1 MIVDFF
7 KGLVSPVEWK
17 LNDMTD
23 NRTNVE
29 TGPSVIAIVQEDNR
43 LKGVKIRSGNGTF
56 DLLWTRSSDDAD
68 WARFAA
74 ECGIP
79 VEPGGHPDDEGDKM
93 VVVGFSS
100 AGAIFHRVTVP
111 PVGPKEIASIVQL
124 QAETRLP
131 LPADQIELAWRA
143 DPERDG
149 QIGVTMA
156 VARKEYLRKFMAS
169 VQSVKPERILLDC
182 EGIVQAWRTVFGGTE
197 RKAVILS
204 VAKHSTH
211 VCLVEDGRLSNAVVL
226 DVGIGD
232 LAADGGVEQSEATE
246 MFTQDMRGVLELFG
260 CAKQADLPVFVLS
273 DGSAGHVSVVSA
285 LRLVQMNARVAL
297 PHVHKPE
304 SEGGLGAEGLYDY
317 RTPIGLALL
326 ALEREGE
333 ALNVFERL
341 YKLDEGKEQKQS
353 WLYSP
358 KVAAAAACLMLA
370 LLAIVS
376 FAVDVASPDAIE
388 KRLKA
393 SISDVDMDQLLE
405 KNRLMQAVA
414 RQRPDMLE
422 LLKAV
427 NESGGRGIT
436 LNTILFK
443 KGQPVSLTGQ
453 ANSNDDLSRFEK
465 SLQQN
470 KSIGEVNPP
479 TATTDSKTKRITF
492 TMTFH
497 YKNFTKKTTKAKS

>member
-1 MIVDFF
+1 M
-7 KGLVSPVEWK
+7 
-17 LNDMTD
+17 
-23 NRTNVE
+23 E
-29 TGPSVIAIVQEDNR
+29 TGLSVIAIVQEDNR

-56 DLLWTRSSDDAD
+56 DLLWARSSEDAD

-74 ECGIP
+74 ECGIAA
-79 VEPGGHPDDEGDKM
+79 EPGGRADDKGDTM
-93 VVVGFSS
+93 VIAGFSS

-111 PVGPKEIASIVQL
+111 PVGPKEMASIVQL

-149 QIGVTMA
+149 QMGVTMA
-156 VARKEYLRKFMAS
+156 VARKENLRKFMAN
-169 VQSVKPERILLDC
+169 VQSVRPAQILLDC
-182 EGIVQAWRTVFGGTE
+182 EGIVQAWRTVFGATE
-197 RKAVILS
+197 SKAVVLS

-211 VCLVEDGRLSNAVVL
+211 ACLVEDGRLSNAVVL
-226 DVGIGD
+226 DAGVED
-232 LAADGGVEQSEATE
+232 LAAADGVEQTEATE
-246 MFTQDMRGVLELFG
+246 MFTQDMRGVLDLFG
-260 CAKQADLPVFVLS
+260 CARQADLPVFVLS
-273 DGSAGHVSVVSA
+273 DGGAGHVSIVSA
-285 LRLVQMNARVAL
+285 LRLAQINARAAL

-304 SEGGLGAEGLYDY
+304 SEGGLGAGGLYDF

-326 ALEREGE
+326 ALEQDGKS
-333 ALNVFERL
+333 LNLFERL
-341 YKLDEGKEQKQS
+341 HKLDEEKEHKRP

-405 KNRLMQAVA
+405 KNRLMQATA

-443 KGQPVSLTGQ
+443 KGQPVSVTGQ
-453 ANSNDDLSRFEK
+453 ANSNEDLSRFEK

-470 KSIGEVNPP
+470 KSVGEVNPP
-479 TATTDSKTKRITF
+479 TATTDSKTRKINF
-492 TMTFH
+492 TITFH
-497 YKNFTKKTTKAKS
+497 YKNFTRKTTAKTQS

>member
-1 MIVDFF
+1 
-7 KGLVSPVEWK
+7 
-17 LNDMTD
+17 MTD
-23 NRTNVE
+23 NKTNVE
-29 TGPSVIAIVQEDNR
+29 TGSSVIAIVREDDK
-43 LKGVKIRSGNGTF
+43 LKGVEIRSGNGTF
-56 DLLWTRSSDDAD
+56 DLLWTRSSEDAD

-74 ECGIP
+74 ECG
-79 VEPGGHPDDEGDKM
+79 VSVQPGGRPADEGDKM

-111 PVGPKEIASIVQL
+111 AVGHKEIASIVQL

-131 LPADQIELAWRA
+131 LPGDQIEMAWRA
-143 DPERDG
+143 DPARDG
-149 QIGVTMA
+149 QMGVTMA
-156 VARKEYLRKFMAS
+156 VARKEHLRKFIAS
-169 VQSVKPERILLDC
+169 VQSVRPGCILLDC
-182 EGIVQAWRTVFGGTE
+182 EGIVHSWRTVFGGTE
-197 RKAVILS
+197 RKAVLLS
-204 VAKHSTH
+204 IAKRSTT

-226 DVGIGD
+226 DAGVED
-232 LAADGGVEQSEATE
+232 LAAGGVGQTEAME

-260 CAKQADLPVFVLS
+260 CANQADLPIFVLS
-273 DGSAGHVSVVSA
+273 DGSAAHVSIVSA
-285 LRLVQMNARVAL
+285 LRLVRVNARVAL
-297 PHVHKPE
+297 PRVRKSE
-304 SEGGLGAEGLYDY
+304 SEGGIGAEGLYDY

-326 ALEREGE
+326 ALEQDGE
-333 ALNVFERL
+333 ALNIFERL
-341 YKLDEGKEQKQS
+341 YNLEGKERKKS

-358 KVAAAAACLMLA
+358 KAAAAVACAMLV

-427 NESGGRGIT
+427 NDSGGRGIT
-436 LNTILFK
+436 LNSILFK
-443 KGQPVSLTGQ
+443 KGQPVSVTGQ

-465 SLQQN
+465 SLQAN

-479 TATTDSKTKRITF
+479 TATMDSKTRKITF

-497 YKNFTKKTTKAKS
+497 YKNFTRKATKARS

>member
-1 MIVDFF
+1 M
-7 KGLVSPVEWK
+7 
-17 LNDMTD
+17 NDMTD
-23 NRTNVE
+23 NRTNME
-29 TGPSVIAIVQEDNR
+29 TGPSVIAIVKEDDK
-43 LKGVKIRSGNGTF
+43 LKAVEIRSGNGTF
-56 DLLWTRSSDDAD
+56 DLLWTRSSEDAD

-74 ECGIP
+74 ECGVS
-79 VEPGGHPDDEGDKM
+79 VEPGGRPEGEGDKM

-111 PVGPKEIASIVQL
+111 AVGQKEIASIVQL

-149 QIGVTMA
+149 QIAVTMA
-156 VARKEYLRKFMAS
+156 VARKEYLRKFIAS
-169 VQSVKPERILLDC
+169 VQSLKPERILLDC
-182 EGIVQAWRTVFGGTE
+182 EGVVQAWRTVFGGTE
-197 RKAVILS
+197 HKAVVLS
-204 VAKHSTH
+204 VAKRSTH
-211 VCLVEDGRLSNAVVL
+211 ACLVEDGRLSNAVVL
-226 DVGIGD
+226 DAGVED
-232 LAADGGVEQSEATE
+232 LAANGGIEQTEAME

-260 CAKQADLPVFVLS
+260 CAKQADVPVFVLS
-273 DGSAGHVSVVSA
+273 DGSAGHVSIVSA
-285 LRLVQMNARVAL
+285 LRLVQVNARVAL
-297 PHVHKPE
+297 PHVHKSE
-304 SEGGLGAEGLYDY
+304 SEGGIGAEGLYDY
-317 RTPIGLALL
+317 RAPIGLALL
-326 ALEREGE
+326 ALEQDGE
-333 ALNVFERL
+333 ALNIFERL
-341 YKLDEGKEQKQS
+341 YNLEGKEQKKS

-358 KVAAAAACLMLA
+358 KAAAAAACLMLA

-436 LNTILFK
+436 LNSILFK
-443 KGQPVSLTGQ
+443 KGQPVSVTGQ

-465 SLQQN
+465 SLQAN

-479 TATTDSKTKRITF
+479 TATTDSKTRKITF
-492 TMTFH
+492 TITFH
-497 YKNFTKKTTKAKS
+497 YKNFTKKTTKARS